1 MIGCFFLD
9 MLLVTELI
17 FSLDNLEFENVGEEH
32 GDWQKRK
39 FKEHEIKNRVFEME
53 GDRTPGQD
61 GFPMAS
67 F

>member
-1 MIGCFFLD
+1 MIGCFFLN
-9 MLLVTELI
+9 MLLVTQLI

-32 GDWQKRK
+32 GDWPKRK
-39 FKEHEIKNRVFEME
+39 FKEHEIKKVFEME
-53 GDRTPGQD
+53 GDHTPRQD